1 VKLINGVWIIGVVE
15 GIFMKFRLWDMSWME
30 AEEAFEKCD
39 TAIIPVG
46 TFHGHG
52 PTPISIDSSS
62 VAWLAEKVG
71 ERTGLVTLPLIPF
84 GENDKQKF
92 YPGSITIAPE
102 TLEWFYVD
110 IFRSLSRNG
119 VRRIIVLNGHGGNR
133 ETLIRAGRAAREFGV
148 VVAIPEWWSIGKE
161 VLPELHP
168 EKGSFMQELAVSLF
182 LGGKEIADLRGTG
195 YKGEWGERYTMRDVF
210 GEGIK
215 PVTFNKFEFKGGS
228 ITIPVQAWDLDEEGP
243 PALGKE
249 VVDELYER
257 GKKIMEGLVE
267 YLVEFAEAFQK
278 ADLSKALESRD

>member
-1 VKLINGVWIIGVVE
+1 
-15 GIFMKFRLWDMSWME
+15 MKFKLWDMSWME
-30 AEEAFEKCD
+30 AEEAFERSD

-71 ERTGLVTLPLIPF
+71 ERTSLVTLPLIPF

-92 YPGSITIAPE
+92 YPGSIAIAPE
-102 TLEWFYVD
+102 TLERFYVD
-110 IFRSLSRNG
+110 IFRSLNRNG

-133 ETLIRAGRAAREFGV
+133 ETLIRAGRAARDFGV

-161 VLPELHP
+161 IMPELHP
-168 EKGSFMQELAVSLF
+168 EKGSFIQELAVSLF

-195 YKGEWGERYTMRDVF
+195 YKGEWGEKYAMRDVF
-210 GEGIK
+210 GEGIE
-215 PVTFNKFEFKGGS
+215 PVTFNKFEFKGAT

-249 VVDELYER
+249 VVDDLYER

-278 ADLSKALESRD
+278 VDLPKALESKD

>member
-1 VKLINGVWIIGVVE
+1 
-15 GIFMKFRLWDMSWME
+15 MKFKLWDMSWKE
-30 AEEAFEKCD
+30 AEEAFEKSD

-71 ERTGLVTLPLIPF
+71 KRTGLITLPLIPF

-102 TLEWFYVD
+102 TLERFYVD
-110 IFRSLSRNG
+110 IFRSLNRNG
-119 VRRIIVLNGHGGNR
+119 IRRIIVLNGHGGNR
-133 ETLIRAGRAAREFGV
+133 ETLIRAGRAARDFGV

-161 VLPELHP
+161 ILPDLHP

-195 YKGEWGERYTMRDVF
+195 YKGEWGEKYAMRDVF

-215 PVTFNKFEFKGGS
+215 PVTFNKFEFKGAT
-228 ITIPVQAWDLDEEGP
+228 ITIPAQAWDLDEEGP

-249 VVDELYER
+249 VVDDLYER

>member
-1 VKLINGVWIIGVVE
+1 
-15 GIFMKFRLWDMSWME
+15 MKFRLWDMSWKE
-30 AEEAFEKCD
+30 AEKAFEKCD

-62 VAWLAEKVG
+62 VAWLSEKGG

-92 YPGSITIAPE
+92 YPGSITISPE
-102 TLEWFYVD
+102 DFEWFMVD
-110 IFRSLSRNG
+110 IFRSLYRNG
-119 VRRIIVLNGHGGNR
+119 VQRVIVLNGHGGNR
-133 ETLIRAGRAAREFGV
+133 ETLIRAGRAARDFGV

-182 LGGKEIADLRGTG
+182 LDGKDIADLRGTG
-195 YKGEWGERYTMRDVF
+195 YKGEWGKKYVMRDVF
-210 GEGIK
+210 WEGIE
-215 PVTFNKFEFKGGS
+215 PVTFNTFKFKGGT

-243 PALGKE
+243 PELGEE

-267 YLVEFAEAFQK
+267 YFVDFAEAFQK
-278 ADLSKALESRD
+278 VDLEMALESRD